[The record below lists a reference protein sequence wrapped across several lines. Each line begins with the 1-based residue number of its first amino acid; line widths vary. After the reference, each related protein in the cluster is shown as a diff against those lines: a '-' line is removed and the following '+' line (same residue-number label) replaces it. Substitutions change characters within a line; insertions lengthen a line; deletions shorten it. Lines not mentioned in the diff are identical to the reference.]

1 MRAIGEQIKDPA
13 QTSLLRCS
21 DATLA
26 ALAKADYSSSWNVSD
41 DAVALIKTRM
51 TERLTNGYTLVRHRV
66 ASGEETVA
74 FTRGPLIPVSPQAPT
89 AGWPFASNTGQ
100 DYQILDKSM
109 GTMDVSYSAA
119 WQLGKT
125 LAVADLGFVSALM
138 RVRADAHKG
147 GKSAS
152 DIIVTSLN
160 VGFKSKLAV
169 LSGLSESVNSVD
181 QLTNHAL
188 PSPTANLRD
197 RWTHSPPVD
206 VKALSFRTESDV
218 HPAVAT
224 AFHEGVSARLDV
236 VSSATTSAGDSQPYN
251 EFNLP
256 NSSDWGEFLLRR
268 TDGCSADTILSFCP
282 ELDPG

>member
-26 ALAKADYSSSWNVSD
+26 ALAKSNSTSRWNVKD
-41 DAVALIKTRM
+41 DAVAVIKSRM
-51 TERLTNGYTLVRHRV
+51 TERLSNGYTLVRHRV
-66 ASGEETVA
+66 ASGEETIA
-74 FTRGPLIPVSPQAPT
+74 FTRGPLIPVAPHGPT
-89 AGWPFASNTGQ
+89 AGWPYASNTGQ
-100 DYQILDKSM
+100 DYQILDKSL
-109 GTMDVSYSAA
+109 GIMDISYSAA

-152 DIIVTSLN
+152 DIVVTVLN
-160 VGFKSKLAV
+160 VGFKKRVAV
-169 LSGLSESVNSVD
+169 LNGLSESVSLVD

-197 RWTHSPPVD
+197 RWSHSPPVD
-206 VKALSFRTESDV
+206 IKALSFRTASDV
-218 HPAVAT
+218 HPAVAA
-224 AFHEGVSARLDV
+224 AFRDGVHSRLDII
-236 VSSATTSAGDSQPYN
+236 SSASTPAGDSQPFN
-251 EFNLP
+251 EFNSP
-256 NSSDWGEFLLRR
+256 NSPDWGK
-268 TDGCSADTILSFCP
+268 S
-282 ELDPG
+282 